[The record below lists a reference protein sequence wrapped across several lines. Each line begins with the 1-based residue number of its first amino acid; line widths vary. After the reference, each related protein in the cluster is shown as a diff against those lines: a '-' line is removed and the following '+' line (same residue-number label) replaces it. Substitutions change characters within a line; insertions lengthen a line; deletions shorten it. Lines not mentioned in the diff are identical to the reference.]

1 VDAGDQERLRSRS
14 QRASKRFGLRVREDE
29 HLLRRRRAGQG
40 IREMVG
46 REVRDCEGNREQSD
60 RIGTLEYRHL
70 HGRCEQPDVVAPTGR
85 PSASGPISA
94 ALAAHA
100 RRPRPS
106 ETAVRHCALTYRPMR
121 MCLAYSCA
129 LKGWRN
135 ANSRLWLFSRSC
147 LPA

>member
-70 HGRCEQPDVVAPTGR
+70 HGAPIRVWADLGRVGGACPSSTSVRNRCPTLRIDVPAN
-85 PSASGPISA
+85 
-94 ALAAHA
+94 
-100 RRPRPS
+100 
-106 ETAVRHCALTYRPMR
+106 
-121 MCLAYSCA
+121 AYV
-129 LKGWRN
+129 
-135 ANSRLWLFSRSC
+135 SC
-147 LPA
+147 LQLRSQGVAQRQLETVVIFAFVFTRLTFTHRGGP